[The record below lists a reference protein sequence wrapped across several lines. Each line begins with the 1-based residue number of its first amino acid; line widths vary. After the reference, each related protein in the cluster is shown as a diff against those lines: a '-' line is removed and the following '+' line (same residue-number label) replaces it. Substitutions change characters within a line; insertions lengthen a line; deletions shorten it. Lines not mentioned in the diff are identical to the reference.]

1 MKLSSQV
8 VTENIE
14 LLMELLPLRTQWIP
28 EYTFHKLGGIT
39 LLVQLIAMAPGW
51 SNYPGKSVSPV
62 SLSLLLQNANISL
75 F

>member
-8 VTENIE
+8 VMENIE
-14 LLMELLPLRTQWIP
+14 LLMELLPVRTQWLP

-51 SNYPGKSVSPV
+51 SNYPGKSVSHLLF
-62 SLSLLLQNANISL
+62 SLWLMKVDKLL
-75 F
+75 

>member
-8 VTENIE
+8 VMENIE
-14 LLMELLPLRTQWIP
+14 LLMELLPVRTQWLP

-51 SNYPGKSVSPV
+51 SNYPGKSVSH
-62 SLSLLLQNANISL
+62 LHFSLLPMKVDKLL
-75 F
+75 

>member
-8 VTENIE
+8 VMENIE
-14 LLMELLPLRTQWIP
+14 LLMELLPVRTQWLP

-51 SNYPGKSVSPV
+51 SNYPGKSVSHLLC
-62 SLSLLLQNANISL
+62 SLVAHESG
-75 F
+75 